1 MFDKSL
7 EQIEHLRYRSIG
19 ALYKHPRHLIPDN
32 ALLRNATQVEEHLR
46 VMAESAAITIKL
58 IKGVTLS
65 EQDGK
70 KKIFNLQTDDISRY
84 YGGTSDPMEIRLI
97 RGFKMK
103 ENILIF
109 NEFGRDYEIPI
120 QAILSVEKAVAKQVD
135 T

>member
-1 MFDKSL
+1 
-7 EQIEHLRYRSIG
+7 
-19 ALYKHPRHLIPDN
+19 
-32 ALLRNATQVEEHLR
+32 
-46 VMAESAAITIKL
+46 MAESAAITIKL

-65 EQDGK
+65 VQDGK

-97 RGFKMK
+97 RGFEMK

-109 NEFGRDYEIPI
+109 NEFGWDHEIPI